1 MATRAVLPLVGC
13 SSFARSQNV
22 SNGVGQSNHSQ
33 WRQSTSGDNFRVRSF
48 FKGEPISSG
57 FLSSS
62 LRPRGVNLLCG
73 RTRQL
78 LQAKAVLN
86 SAELQTLKFP
96 AFLPPDVELLRE
108 PVAREMAARIQH
120 VPVQTSLTPEPIM
133 TSCVIP
139 KSTTSSAPVMLL
151 HGFDS
156 SLLEWRHSY
165 PVLEEAGVETW
176 AIDILGWGFSNAE
189 GVKSYNVAAKR
200 EHLYE
205 FWKAYVKRPMVLV
218 GPSLGGAAAIDFAV
232 AHPEAVVKVVLVDA
246 QGYTEGVG
254 EMATLPKLIAYTGV
268 ALLKSVPLRLYANTL
283 IFTKATFDFLLDSM
297 RVGRLHCLMPGWAD
311 ATVSFMLSGGY
322 NVTASIPQVQ
332 QETLVIWGERD
343 TIVPKSFAERFLAD
357 LPKARLELIQDCGHI
372 PHVEKPKQF
381 SSILKEF
388 YLEENR
394 PEVQVTSQTA
404 VQ

>member
-1 MATRAVLPLVGC
+1 MATSAVLPLVGC
-13 SSFARSQNV
+13 SSLCRSRNV
-22 SNGVGQSNHSQ
+22 SNGVGQSNLSQ
-33 WRQSTSGDNFRVRSF
+33 WTQSVSGDNFRVRSSF
-48 FKGEPISSG
+48 RGEPV
-57 FLSSS
+57 LSHLFNTS
-62 LRPRGVNLLCG
+62 LRSREAHQVCG
-73 RTRQL
+73 RSRKF
-78 LQAKAVLN
+78 LQTKAVN
-86 SAELQTLKFP
+86 STELPALKFP
-96 AFLPPDVELLRE
+96 AFLPPDVALLRE

-120 VPVQTSLTPEPIM
+120 VPVQTSLAPQPIM

-139 KSTTSSAPVMLL
+139 KTTTSAAPVMLL

-205 FWKAYVKRPMVLV
+205 FWKEYVKRPMVLV
-218 GPSLGGAAAIDFAV
+218 GPSLGGAAAVDFAV
-232 AHPEAVVKVVLVDA
+232 AHPEAVAKLVLVDA

-254 EMATLPKLIAYTGV
+254 EMATLPKLLAYIGV

-283 IFTKATFDFLLDSM
+283 IFTKATYDFLLDSM

-343 TIVPKSFAERFLAD
+343 TIVPKSFAERFVAD
-357 LPKARLELIQDCGHI
+357 LPKARLELIKDCGHI

-388 YLEENR
+388 YLQENR
-394 PEVQVTSQTA
+394 LEAQIGV
-404 VQ
+404 